1 MAAAADP
8 VSLVRDHKVKGV
20 LAQVGV
26 QTHSFNA
33 DLLFEPWE
41 IFDHNGCAF
50 TTFDAYWKCCLA
62 MPRGPDTPLP
72 APKTLLPPAGRNK
85 QPPLWFAA
93 SLLVLAT
100 LLVGAPRT
108 LPAAPSHSRAPGRSV
123 R

>member
-1 MAAAADP
+1 M
-8 VSLVRDHKVKGV
+8 SLVRDHKVKGV

-41 IFDHNGCAF
+41 IFDRSGCAF

-72 APKTLLPPAGRNK
+72 APKTLLPPAGRDRA
-85 QPPLWFAA
+85 PLTPQRGTLAA
-93 SLLVLAT
+93 CLLVAQTPSLPSSFAF
-100 LLVGAPRT
+100 LGGCPRQG
-108 LPAAPSHSRAPGRSV
+108 P
-123 R
+123 